1 MNELYKIGYMDGLT
15 GVIDSEK
22 EYMVG
27 FLSSD
32 YALGVRDGFDIRNQF
47 YKPDIHH

>member
-1 MNELYKIGYMDGLT
+1 MIDLYKVGYMDDLT

-22 EYMVG
+22 EYMVV

-32 YALGVRDGFDIRNQF
+32 YALGVLDGFDIRNQF
-47 YKPDIHH
+47 YKPDLHN